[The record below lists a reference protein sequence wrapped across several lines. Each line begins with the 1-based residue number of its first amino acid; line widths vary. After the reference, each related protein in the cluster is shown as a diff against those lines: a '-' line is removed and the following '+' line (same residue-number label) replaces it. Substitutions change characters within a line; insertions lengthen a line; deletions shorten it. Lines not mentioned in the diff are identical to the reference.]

1 MIFQLLKLKQ
11 EKPAPK
17 KTKQININQKDS
29 NDTSLFSQ
37 EHEEIPRRKSIL
49 LSKKKN
55 TDENQSFKLQKENS
69 FSDSIFIFHDTS
81 FYSPQTSKKIQN
93 NEDHNLRHVK
103 KEDLINVRSLPVS
116 FRKDINDDVID
127 ECVDEYE
134 RVSNKSKQDFEE
146 NKYIYNI
153 LK

>member
-11 EKPAPK
+11 EKPAQKQK
-17 KTKQININQKDS
+17 KQNNLNQKES

-37 EHEEIPRRKSIL
+37 DHDDIPRKKSIL

-55 TDENQSFKLQKENS
+55 NKENQSFKLQKENS
-69 FSDSIFIFHDTS
+69 FSDSMFIFHDSS

-93 NEDHNLRHVK
+93 NVDDPNLKHVK

-116 FRKDINDDVID
+116 FRKDINNDDVID
-127 ECVDEYE
+127 ECLDEYE
-134 RVSNKSKQDFEE
+134 RVSSKSKQYFEE
-146 NKYIYNI
+146 NKYFII
-153 LK
+153 I